1 MRVFRGA
8 SEILNAKGE
17 ELGCSEWV
25 TVTQKQVDTF
35 AEATYDDQWIHVD
48 TGRAASGPFGGTIAH
63 GHLTLSLLPYL
74 ASQIYRFEGVSMRIN
89 YGLNKVRFPQPVRVG
104 SRVRARY
111 QLVDVVDVGPQLQ
124 LTTRVSIEIDGEAKP
139 ACVAESLSRIVP

>member
-25 TVTQKQVDTF
+25 KVTQEQVDTF
-35 AEATYDDQWIHVD
+35 AEATYDYQRIHVD

-74 ASQIYRFEGVSMRIN
+74 ASQIYRFEGVHAHQLWPERSASRSRSASDHECGRGTNSWTSSMWAH
-89 YGLNKVRFPQPVRVG
+89 
-104 SRVRARY
+104 SC
-111 QLVDVVDVGPQLQ
+111 
-124 LTTRVSIEIDGEAKP
+124 S
-139 ACVAESLSRIVP
+139 